1 MYQLSRR
8 CRFIFQT
15 IPKRVYDSNIFYPLI
30 GKSAGVITENLNN
43 NINSRVSESEMV
55 VVTPDVAISK
65 PIKFLAAI
73 FNRTF
78 IVQGTKDIASPP
90 IQVPLNSPNDPR
102 YYPTIT
108 SSANPISNSDK
119 IANDFLTKIPDII
132 PLKFI

>member
-1 MYQLSRR
+1 
-8 CRFIFQT
+8 
-15 IPKRVYDSNIFYPLI
+15 
-30 GKSAGVITENLNN
+30 
-43 NINSRVSESEMV
+43 MV
-55 VVTPDVAISK
+55 VVTPDLALSK

-73 FNRTF
+73 FNRTI

-108 SSANPISNSDK
+108 SSAAASPTSTSDK